1 MIYAGLIYMPYVG
14 DWNSSLSSWVIVNR
28 TLQSRSTLLEGAHQ
42 MLLDHRP
49 VLSLEETGS
58 NIKKLRME
66 KGISVKELQGLLG
79 FDNPQAIYNWE
90 RGRNMPSIDN
100 LLVLSEIFGVSI
112 NEIVGK
118 NFLNG
123 FPA

>member
-1 MIYAGLIYMPYVG
+1 
-14 DWNSSLSSWVIVNR
+14 
-28 TLQSRSTLLEGAHQ
+28 

>member
-1 MIYAGLIYMPYVG
+1 
-14 DWNSSLSSWVIVNR
+14 
-28 TLQSRSTLLEGAHQ
+28 

-118 NFLNG
+118 NFLNE
-123 FPA
+123 FLA

>member
-1 MIYAGLIYMPYVG
+1 
-14 DWNSSLSSWVIVNR
+14 
-28 TLQSRSTLLEGAHQ
+28 

-58 NIKKLRME
+58 NIKKLRMG

>member
-1 MIYAGLIYMPYVG
+1 
-14 DWNSSLSSWVIVNR
+14 
-28 TLQSRSTLLEGAHQ
+28 

-100 LLVLSEIFGVSI
+100 LLVLSEIFGVAI

-118 NFLNG
+118 NFLNE
-123 FPA
+123 FLA